1 MSFPSFIIAYT
12 FVIMKDKFITNTGIE
27 IPLHN
32 VSYTFTEE
40 NPRFKDSFWT
50 NYTLPIDYHYDR
62 EIVSKL
68 GHFSSLYAN
77 GLQRFH
83 EGVHIFEG
91 KRLKG
96 KLEILEFNNEKL
108 KFQIDSGFE
117 NLPNFE
123 TKLEDLPLLDFE
135 VEDIY
140 QHANQIVEK
149 KYPEVAYN
157 FPKLYTDKY
166 NLEDEGWKYFDS
178 MLNHR
183 TREGQGKA
191 FPRNRI
197 ENGMD
202 VYNKNIIHPMP
213 YLLYVLKA
221 GFQDAGFQ
229 LEGDILNDKTLMQRC
244 IYSGKEYFT
253 TADQKPHKIKIFDTE
268 YYDHGGEKGRRFVS
282 YGNGIERDVTIG
294 RFTKSVKIPAPGRY
308 RVKINLSTSQQAA
321 GENRIYLGST
331 LRILKN
337 KTELKSYVSGNSMD
351 IKDNSL
357 TMDITEEE
365 AIQGVDLVFEYHGI
379 VANDQKDEEKK
390 VIGVAQ
396 FEIKP
401 MRQHTKDG
409 AVIPYVFNYNKV
421 NLKRSMP
428 DMSFGELV
436 TTIKNWRNYDLEFSG
451 SRAIMNLIKVDKSK
465 EAEDFRQFEISN
477 PLRRFTDKTSFNIK
491 FPDAESVETK
501 NIFIDEKGYELNK
514 AKLPSNITEISI
526 NAFCLKLTNFRG
538 QYTAKS
544 EEESALMLVYYD
556 GLNQEG
562 DNHATNPAGLEGEH
576 CAIHLLP
583 WFKNRLTNFS
593 YKWSFITEKNKIRSF
608 NIRSE
613 IFCYDRRHLIKSWVK
628 KSLNERFYSIE
639 METETY

>member
-1 MSFPSFIIAYT
+1 
-12 FVIMKDKFITNTGIE
+12 MKDKFITNTGIE

-68 GHFSSLYAN
+68 GHFSSLYVN

-253 TADQKPHKIKIFDTE
+253 TADQKPLVVNVFEAE
-268 YYDHGGEKGRRFVS
+268 YRDSRGGEKEQLHGKF
-282 YGNGIERDVTIG
+282 I
-294 RFTKSVKIPAPGRY
+294 KSVKIQAPGKY
-308 RVKINLSTSQQAA
+308 RIKVDVLTSLV
-321 GENRIYLGST
+321 GVNGRITTFENSFLN
-331 LRILKN
+331 ILKN
-337 KTELKSYVSGNSMD
+337 GTVIKEYKSNNSRE
-351 IKDNSL
+351 IKDDTL
-357 TMDITEEE
+357 VIDISEED
-365 AIQGVDLVFEYHGI
+365 AIQGVELSFEYDG
-379 VANDQKDEEKK
+379 VVCRDRKKEDQK

-396 FEIKP
+396 FDINP
-401 MRQHTKDG
+401 MRQHTESG
-409 AVIPYVFNYNKV
+409 VAIPYVFNFNRV
-421 NLKRSMP
+421 NLKRSVP
-428 DMSFGELV
+428 DISFGELV

-491 FPDAESVETK
+491 FPDAESVEIK

-538 QYTAKS
+538 QYTAKA
-544 EEESALMLVYYD
+544 EDESALMLVYYD

-562 DNHATNPAGLEGEH
+562 DNHATNPEGLEGEH

-593 YKWSFITEKNKIRSF
+593 YKWTFITEKNKIRSF

-613 IFCYDRRHLIKSWVK
+613 IFCYGRRHLIKSWVK

-639 METETY
+639 IETETY